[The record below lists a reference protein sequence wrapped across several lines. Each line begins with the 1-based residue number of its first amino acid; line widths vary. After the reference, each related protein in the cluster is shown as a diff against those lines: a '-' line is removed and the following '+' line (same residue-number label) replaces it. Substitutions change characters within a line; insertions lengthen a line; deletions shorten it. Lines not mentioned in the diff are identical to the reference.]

1 MQRRCSPWAVLFVVC
16 AVLFTVATLRPAVAE
31 RVMFDSLDGETRLP
45 AVLLQ
50 PDTQP
55 PHRAVVFLHGCSGVG
70 FGGGLSPVYTTWAR
84 HLNEAGYAVLIVDS
98 ATPRGFASTCGPSEA
113 RKVVYAKRPF
123 DAYGALLY
131 LQSLPAIRSD
141 AIGLMGWSQ
150 GGGIALL
157 TIVDQSI
164 GRPVPAPAHDFKAAV
179 ALYPS
184 ACSDRFQ
191 SRPFTAV
198 EPNGWSTRIPLLV
211 LFGARDN
218 WADPEACRS
227 FIEAARER
235 GEPVAI
241 KLYPEAVHS
250 FDAPNVRLQ
259 ERSAPR
265 LRDGSLPLIG
275 TDEAARE
282 DALEIVPSFLDGHMP
297 D

>member
-1 MQRRCSPWAVLFVVC
+1 MLTLFLPRKRVGSLFGRKHPC
-16 AVLFTVATLRPAVAE
+16 AGRSRSTGGACRDSRLRDNTTLA
-31 RVMFDSLDGETRLP
+31 
-45 AVLLQ
+45 
-50 PDTQP
+50 

-84 HLNEAGYAVLIVDS
+84 HLNEAGYTVLIVDS
-98 ATPRGFASTCGPSEA
+98 ATPRGFASTCGPGEA
-113 RKVVYAKRPF
+113 RKVVYARRPF
-123 DAYGALLY
+123 HAYGALRY

-164 GRPVPAPAHDFKAAV
+164 GRPIPAPA
-179 ALYPS
+179 
-184 ACSDRFQ
+184 
-191 SRPFTAV
+191 
-198 EPNGWSTRIPLLV
+198 
-211 LFGARDN
+211 
-218 WADPEACRS
+218 
-227 FIEAARER
+227 
-235 GEPVAI
+235 
-241 KLYPEAVHS
+241 
-250 FDAPNVRLQ
+250 DAPNVRLQ

-282 DALEIVPSFLDGHMP
+282 DALEIVPSFLDEHMP